1 MNSSSLDDEA
11 ILLDDED
18 INDANAAYEAQCGR
32 RGIAPDSGPEADRVL
47 TKLDLLYP
55 GFREYRKRRAQK
67 VAEEI
72 ETFQMASRLRS
83 EGVRVSWYRGPLEHS
98 GFWPEYKT
106 KIQASLSA
114 AAVEDLDKSTT
125 QILDACANPQDI
137 GSKRKGLVVGYV
149 QSGKTAN
156 FEGLIAK
163 AADAGY
169 RVIIVMAGM
178 FNNLREQTQSRL
190 AHDLGLEKSS
200 PGSASWSPLTDVDND
215 FGGAVSRTILN
226 LENSVAIAVVKKNNS
241 VLKKLIRW
249 LNSID
254 AGLLAKR
261 PVLIIDDEA
270 DQATPNTEKRRD
282 EISTINKRVRELWR
296 TVGTGTYVAYTA
308 TPFAN
313 VFIDPDDPADMYP
326 DDFIFTLPEPNGYM
340 GASAFFNLEMD
351 ADKDSDRDLALA
363 TEVSDIE
370 AAVLTPRP
378 PNIEDYD
385 PHVTESLEEAIR
397 WFIAATA
404 VRQLRR
410 GPAHSTMLVHTS
422 HRVLAHKKLADVIR
436 DYVRDLHRA
445 GDGEASKFKE
455 VFDRQMA
462 RTLSEGAHIP
472 EWHEIWDRISTDVLP
487 HVSVV
492 VENGMSD
499 ERLAYGDDAQTVI
512 AVGGSTLSRGM
523 TLEGLVTSYFLRTS
537 ANYDTLLQMGR
548 WFGYRIGYDDLVR
561 IWVAPGLL
569 EEFAHLSRV
578 EEDMRERIAVMSEED
593 KTPRE
598 MAIPILAHDGRLS
611 ITSSNRMAAVREV
624 QVGLSGSRRQ
634 TVYLDRSP
642 SRIRESHRAARHLA
656 QDAIDHAS
664 GQPLRE
670 RRSRPSILFQN
681 VPSSDFLHFLE
692 GYWVSE
698 SDRWLQPENLRSW
711 LNKYG
716 RDVSWNVVLVS
727 GSDSSGATF
736 DYADGLSVAP
746 VLRTPLREDTWKAD
760 KRLPDRLSED
770 SDVINIR
777 ALISGSHQVLDLK
790 ILNDNGRL
798 TTAQSADLAKRNA
811 SSKKDARILRKSIAP
826 NVGLVLL
833 YVIDKD
839 SRPLQRSKERGAMDA
854 VDHLIGLAVIFPDVD
869 NEDPREYYAVEVS
882 TDIDVLTEEE
892 RALEQFEMLDE
903 NAYFE
908 AEAEADLEVE

>member
-1 MNSSSLDDEA
+1 MNSSSLDEETN
-11 ILLDDED
+11 LLDED
-18 INDANAAYEAQCGR
+18 DIAGATAAYEAQCKR
-32 RGIAPDSGPEADRVL
+32 RGIAPDSGQEADRVL
-47 TKLDLLYP
+47 RDLDRRFP
-55 GFREYRKRRAQK
+55 GFREHRRRLVAK

-72 ETFQMASRLRS
+72 ETFQMLSRLRS
-83 EGVRVSWYRGPLEHS
+83 EGVRVSWYRGPMEHR

-106 KIQASLSA
+106 KIQQSLPA

-125 QILDACANPQDI
+125 QIMDACVNPQDI

-190 AHDLGLEKSS
+190 ADDLGLEKSS
-200 PGSASWSPLTDVDND
+200 QGAASWNPLTDVDGD
-215 FGGAVSRTILN
+215 FGGASRTALN
-226 LENSVAIAVVKKNNS
+226 LESNVAIAVVKKNNS

-254 AGLLAKR
+254 PGLLAKR

-282 EISTINKRVRELWR
+282 RISTINRRVRELWG

-313 VFIDPDDPADMYP
+313 VFIDPDDPEDMYP
-326 DDFIFTLPEPNGYM
+326 DDFIFTLPEPKGYM
-340 GASAFFNLEMD
+340 GASAFFNLELD
-351 ADKDSDRDLALA
+351 ADKDSDRDLVLA
-363 TEVSDIE
+363 TEVPDLE
-370 AAVLTPRP
+370 ATVLTPQP
-378 PNIEDYD
+378 PNIDDYD
-385 PHVTESLEEAIR
+385 PHVTDSLDEAIR

-404 VRQLRR
+404 VRQLRSE
-410 GPAHSTMLVHTS
+410 PAHSTMLVHTS
-422 HRVLAHKKLADVIR
+422 HRVLAHKRLADVIR
-436 DYVRDLHRA
+436 DYVRSLHRA
-445 GDGEASKFKE
+445 GDAEESAFKG
-455 VFDRQMA
+455 VFDRQMS
-462 RTLSEGAHIP
+462 RTDSDGVQIP
-472 EWHEIWDRISTDVLP
+472 PWEQVWDRISADVLP

-499 ERLAYGDDAQTVI
+499 ERLAYGDEAQAVI

-548 WFGYRIGYDDLVR
+548 WFGYRNGYDDLVR
-561 IWVAPGLL
+561 VWVAPGLL
-569 EEFAHLSRV
+569 DEFAHLSRV
-578 EEDMRERIAVMSEED
+578 EEDMRERIALMAEENR
-593 KTPRE
+593 TPRD
-598 MAIPILAHDGRLS
+598 MAIPILAHNGRLS

-624 QVGLSGSRRQ
+624 QAGLSGSRRQ

-642 SRIRESHRAARHLA
+642 ARIRESHFAARQLA
-656 QDAIDHAS
+656 QKAFDHAS
-664 GQPLRE
+664 GVPLRE
-670 RRSRPSILFQN
+670 RRRRPSILFQN
-681 VPSSDFLHFLE
+681 VPSRDFLQFLE

-698 SDRWLQPENLRSW
+698 SDRWLQPENLRGW
-711 LNKYG
+711 LKRYG

-727 GSDSSGATF
+727 GSDSSGAVF
-736 DYADGLSVAP
+736 DYDNEFSVAP
-746 VLRTPLREDTWKAD
+746 VLRTPLDHETWKAD
-760 KRLPDRLSED
+760 KRLPDDLGEG
-770 SDVINIR
+770 SDVVNIR
-777 ALISGSHQVLDLK
+777 ALISGPHQVLDLK
-790 ILNDNGRL
+790 ILDENGRL
-798 TTAQSADLAKRNA
+798 TNAQSADLANRNA
-811 SSKKDARILRKSIAP
+811 SSKKDARSLRKSIAP

-839 SRPLQRSKERGAMDA
+839 SRPLQRSKSRAAMDA
-854 VDHLIGLAVIFPDVD
+854 ADHLIGLAVIFPHVD
-869 NEDPREYYAVEVS
+869 NEDPREYYAVEIS
-882 TDIDVLTEEE
+882 TDVDVLTEEE
-892 RALEQFEMLDE
+892 RALEQFELVDE

-908 AEAEADLEVE
+908 AEVEAESENE